1 MSEPSNT
8 FGPMDTS
15 SIYSNIFWFGML
27 ASLSG
32 LGLSGYWVFDKSKTT
47 KEVDT
52 QVRIVDEDPYLMLSG
67 AVLTFLGSLFCLGSV
82 YYSHE
87 GKQGYTDKK
96 HSTSSLLFL
105 HFQHI
110 LTFSALLGLLIIFAN
125 FSQAPTQNIPKV
137 YVQEIFT
144 FTLITFIIISIS
156 GLIIFFKRDTRQE
169 KMENFKE
176 KLLKGHQHLVA
187 GLVLLTTVII
197 SGAYLNTANIPS
209 GTSIG
214 LAVTAGITLLWT
226 AGVFFRTYSNHT
238 DIYKTDLYQT

>member
-1 MSEPSNT
+1 MSELSNT
-8 FGPMDTS
+8 FAPMDTS
-15 SIYSNIFWFGML
+15 SIYGNIFWFGVL
-27 ASLSG
+27 ASVSG
-32 LGLSGYWVFDKSKTT
+32 LGLSGYWTFDKSKTT
-47 KEVDT
+47 TEINN
-52 QVRIVDEDPYLMLSG
+52 QVRIVDEDSYLMIAG
-67 AVLTFLGSLFCLGSV
+67 IVLTFLGSLFCLGSV

-87 GKQGYTDKK
+87 GRQNYTDKK

-137 YVQEIFT
+137 YVQEIFI
-144 FTLITFIIISIS
+144 FTLITFIIITIS
-156 GLIIFFKRDTRQE
+156 GLITFFKRDTKQE

-176 KLLKGHQHLVA
+176 KLLKGHQHLFS

-197 SGAYLNTANIPS
+197 TGTYLNSGNIPS
-209 GTSIG
+209 GTSIA
-214 LAVTAGITLLWT
+214 LSVTSGITLLWT